1 LTQDGKL
8 RLGGASSSWKPFTAT
23 QHVTVDPQGFF
34 WNASISLV
42 PFVSL
47 HIRDL
52 FRGGDG
58 SAEVSLYGVVPS
70 IELGRAGN

>member
-1 LTQDGKL
+1 METVHSD
-8 RLGGASSSWKPFTAT
+8 TACHGRST
-23 QHVTVDPQGFF
+23 GFF